1 LRRAR
6 TRAGSG
12 RGVRR
17 WRAADM
23 PARRILARDINR
35 RDYFMG
41 CWYYRNMRYPDYG
54 WNILVVKPGVGYKWV
69 R

>member
-1 LRRAR
+1 M
-6 TRAGSG
+6 
-12 RGVRR
+12 V
-17 WRAADM
+17 
-23 PARRILARDINR
+23 RRILMRDINR

-54 WNILVVKPGVGYKWV
+54 WNILVIKPGVGYKRV